1 MPTTSPRSR
10 RTTDEFTSWLEEAA
24 KSAYARA
31 RADQASAQDAADI
44 SQEVVEYALRYGRS
58 IVAVYPNPHIFAA
71 VRTFHA
77 GIAWARR
84 NATQSG
90 QGSGFGRSQQSLD
103 IEFEDGTC
111 LGDSIV
117 SDFDTVETAERRL
130 LSDAVR
136 LVVGTTLDSRTAR
149 WVWDVKGDGLS
160 VAEVARRDGVARE
173 TVSRAVNGAVRQL
186 QVALGDFIGG

>member
-10 RTTDEFTSWLEEAA
+10 RTTDEFTEWLEAA
-24 KSAYARA
+24 SKSAHARA
-31 RADQASAQDAADI
+31 LANRATAEDAADI
-44 SQEVVEYALRYGRS
+44 RQEVVEYALRYGRS
-58 IVAVYPNPHIFAA
+58 IIAVYPNPHIFAA

-77 GIAWARR
+77 GITWARR
-84 NATQSG
+84 NARQSG
-90 QGSGFGRSQQSLD
+90 QGSGFGRSQLSLD
-103 IEFEDGTC
+103 IEFEAGSNPSD
-111 LGDSIV
+111 LFA
-117 SDFDTVETAERRL
+117 SDFDTAEIAERRQ

-136 LVVGTTLDSRTAR
+136 LIVGATLDTRTAR

-173 TVSRAVNGAVRQL
+173 TVSRAINGAVRQL